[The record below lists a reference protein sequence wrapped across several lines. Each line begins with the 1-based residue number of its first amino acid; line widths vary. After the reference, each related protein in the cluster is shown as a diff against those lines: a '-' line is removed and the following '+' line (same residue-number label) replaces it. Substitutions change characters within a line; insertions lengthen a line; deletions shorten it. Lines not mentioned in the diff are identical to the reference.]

1 VKRDPAT
8 GLFDL
13 LLPRLHPLEQPP
25 RRAPVNLDEIA
36 DLLPPDRR
44 RTPAAVLVA
53 LVPRGND
60 AHVLLTRRD
69 ERLSQHAGQ
78 ISFPGGRADLEDGS
92 PLVTALREAQEEVG
106 LEPDWLR
113 PMGWL
118 DRYDTIS
125 GYRVT
130 PLVAVLQPGYH
141 AAPQPG
147 EVAEAFEVPLGFL
160 RDPRNLERREID
172 YRGRRRGYVQFRY
185 GAHTIWGAT
194 AAILLDLAQRMGEM
208 D

>member
-1 VKRDPAT
+1 MSEEPSAR
-8 GLFDL
+8 L
-13 LLPRLHPLEQPP
+13 LGCLAPRLHPLHLPP
-25 RRAPVNLDEIA
+25 REPPVNLDELA
-36 DLLPPDRR
+36 DLLPPAQR

-53 LVPRGND
+53 LVPRGED

-78 ISFPGGRADLEDGS
+78 VSFPGGRADLEDRG
-92 PLVTALREAQEEVG
+92 PLATALREAREEVG

-113 PMGWL
+113 PLGWL

-125 GYRVT
+125 GFRVT
-130 PLVAVLQPGYH
+130 PLVAALQPGYH
-141 AAPQPG
+141 AALQPG
-147 EVAEAFEVPLGFL
+147 EVAEAFEVPLRFL
-160 RDPRNLERREID
+160 RDPRNLERRELD
-172 YRGRRRGYVQFRY
+172 YRGRRRAYVQFRY

-194 AAILLDLAQRMGEM
+194 AAILLDLARRIGET